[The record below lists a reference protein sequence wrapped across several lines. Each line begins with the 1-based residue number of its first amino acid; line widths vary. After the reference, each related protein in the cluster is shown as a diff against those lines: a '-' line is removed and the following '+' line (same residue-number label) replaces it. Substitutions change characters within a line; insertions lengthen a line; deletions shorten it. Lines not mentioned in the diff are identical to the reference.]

1 MATRRAAKR
10 ATTARK
16 PAKTNSRAQTAKRT
30 ATNGKAPAA
39 RATAAAKNPAQRP
52 GIRRIDCSPERME
65 GERVGRFQALRS
77 SAKAFIDTRLPNGER
92 DILTVIGRGVI
103 EDAELTPPIKDN
115 RDFNVAYIRARH
127 GCGATLHIHET
138 NEVFIPLKGS
148 WGIYW
153 QNRDGTRHEVVLDPY
168 DTVSVPVGL
177 SRGFRYLGKG
187 EGLMMAIVGG
197 TDPGRVHWPKETV
210 EEAKKHGFVLRNGD
224 LVEVF
229 TTTRGR

>member
-1 MATRRAAKR
+1 MATRV
-10 ATTARK
+10 
-16 PAKTNSRAQTAKRT
+16 TAKRT
-30 ATNGKAPAA
+30 A
-39 RATAAAKNPAQRP
+39 ATAARPAKKTTRPPPAAKPRLRA
-52 GIRRIDCSPERME
+52 GIKRIDVAPERME
-65 GERVGRFQALRS
+65 AERVGRFKDLRS

-115 RDFNVAYIRARH
+115 RDFNVAYVRARH

-138 NEVFIPLKGS
+138 NEVFIPLKGN
-148 WGIYW
+148 WGVYW
-153 QNRDGTRHEVVLDPY
+153 QNRDGSRHEVVLEPY
-168 DTVSVPVGL
+168 DTVSVPIGV

-210 EEAKKHGFVLRNGD
+210 EEAKKHGFELRNGD
-224 LVEVF
+224 LVDV
-229 TTTRGR
+229 RQ